1 MLINALKLEVHS
13 LAPLGLL
20 IEDVKVLSHN
30 FDKLFYS
37 HTKKNGN
44 SVAHSLAKYDKRI
57 SDFQLWMEDISP
69 YLFGWFALINFQ
81 RYTNKKKKNK
91 QTK

>member
-37 HTKKNGN
+37 HTKKNDN
-44 SVAHSLAKYDKRI
+44 SVAHNLAKYGKRI
-57 SDFQLWMEDISP
+57 SDFQLWMENTQGKQN
-69 YLFGWFALINFQ
+69 YGKFAKAKLELA
-81 RYTNKKKKNK
+81 T
-91 QTK
+91 